1 MLSKLTAP
9 LPEFGWDLLTN
20 EICRHFID
28 LMLKDSDW
36 KSMSK
41 YYLNLLYQM
50 ISCNSLQKYFI
61 FLWRITRGW
70 MLHSDTSGLVSMPS
84 SSQIF
89 SISFRLLAVLPLIA
103 KVIVL
108 SMSDMLFFIYMV
120 QKEFE
125 HCIWPTQ
132 WVFLASQW
140 ICRRYEDFFEH
151 NWCSKTE

>member
-9 LPEFGWDLLTN
+9 LPEFGWVLFTN

-84 SSQIF
+84 SSQVF
-89 SISFRLLAVLPLIA
+89 SISFKLLAVLPLIA
-103 KVIVL
+103 KVIIL
-108 SMSDMLFFIYMV
+108 SLSDMLYFYLYGA
-120 QKEFE
+120 ER
-125 HCIWPTQ
+125 IWTLHLTKSVSVSCFSVNMPKV
-132 WVFLASQW
+132 WRFLW
-140 ICRRYEDFFEH
+140 IQLMLQD
-151 NWCSKTE
+151 